1 MILED
6 DIRCILAPN
15 PSPMT
20 FHGTNTYILGQGEVC
35 IIDPGPISNAH
46 LQAILDALGPDEN
59 VAAILCTH
67 AHLDH
72 TPLAARLSGKV
83 NAPVYAFGTALSGES
98 PSMAALRASG
108 ALGGG
113 EGIDHAFQPD
123 ITLADGE
130 VLEIG
135 QLKLHA
141 IWTPG
146 HLSNHLCFREG
157 DRVFSGDHVM
167 DWATSMIS
175 PPDGDLNAFMA
186 SLRKLQAT
194 PSRVLYPA
202 HGGPVL
208 APGVRLKE
216 LYDHRLKREAQILD
230 ALAISSGTAAE
241 LAARIYT
248 EVPETLLPAA
258 TRNVLAHLIALAD
271 QGRAHHTGTLR
282 ADTAFKLS

>member
-1 MILED
+1 MTLED

-35 IIDPGPISNAH
+35 IIDPGPVSDDH
-46 LQAILDALGPDEN
+46 LQAIRDALDPDER

-72 TPLAARLSGKV
+72 TPLAARLSDKV
-83 NAPVYAFGTALSGES
+83 NAPVYAFGTALAGES

-113 EGIDHAFQPD
+113 EGIDHGFEPD
-123 ITLADGE
+123 NTLADGE

-135 QLKLHA
+135 QLTLHA

-157 DRVFSGDHVM
+157 DRLFSGDHVM
-167 DWATSMIS
+167 EWATSMIS

-186 SLRKLQAT
+186 SLRKLQTT
-194 PSRVLYPA
+194 PSRVFYPA

-208 APGVRLKE
+208 APDARLKE
-216 LYDHRLKREAQILD
+216 LYDHRLKREAQIMD
-230 ALAISSGTAAE
+230 ALAANSGTAAE
-241 LAARIYT
+241 LAAGIYT
-248 EVPETLLPAA
+248 DVPEALLPAA

-271 QGRAHHTGTLR
+271 QGRAHHSGSLSAGTV
-282 ADTAFKLS
+282 FELS